1 MKSELLPLQL
11 LEAGVHRFIT
21 KCSNSAELER
31 AIRAIHIHSGQRYL
45 NPNIATQLALRKASG
60 NSPFSQLSK

>member
-11 LEAGVHRFIT
+11 LEAGVHGFIT
-21 KCSNSAELER
+21 KCSKSAELER
-31 AIRAIHIHSGQRYL
+31 AIRAIHIHSSQRYL
-45 NPNIATQLALRKASG
+45 SPNIATQLALSKASD